1 MINYLIPFLIGFS
14 LVVAGIL
21 LFIKNGKVRGLIV
34 YPSIG
39 IIVITVMIL
48 LGFYVNGTTFPTY
61 ENAEWVNYGMLGI
74 ELCLML
80 VIVHLSIK
88 HNKFPVCIFSIVQTA
103 MIFWLELFG
112 PKVEEKSKVGS

>member
-61 ENAEWVNYGMLGI
+61 ENAEWVNNNEFMSTYAQI
-74 ELCLML
+74 
-80 VIVHLSIK
+80 IDKLSI
-88 HNKFPVCIFSIVQTA
+88 T
-103 MIFWLELFG
+103 E
-112 PKVEEKSKVGS
+112 SKVPDRLSQKPGSQKPFLVQ

>member
-1 MINYLIPFLIGFS
+1 
-14 LVVAGIL
+14 
-21 LFIKNGKVRGLIV
+21 
-34 YPSIG
+34 
-39 IIVITVMIL
+39 MIL

-88 HNKFPVCIFSIVQTA
+88 HNKFPVCIFSIVRLQ
-103 MIFWLELFG
+103 LYLFFLIYFHQF
-112 PKVEEKSKVGS
+112 V

>member
-21 LFIKNGKVRGLIV
+21 LFIKNGRVRGLIV

-61 ENAEWVNYGMLGI
+61 ENVEWVNYGMLGI

-88 HNKFPVCIFSIVQTA
+88 HNKFH
-103 MIFWLELFG
+103 LLFLCSVFNITKG
-112 PKVEEKSKVGS
+112 YLFQCTNRNV